1 MLRMRAHA
9 QLAVNAYFLGELVPA
24 HAHLEQAMALSLPHH
39 SRTPP
44 PLARV
49 LGLGYA
55 ALTLWMLGY
64 PEQAL
69 TRSQEMLTSVQEL
82 SHAFS
87 LARALYYAAWLH
99 GLRRE
104 VHATQERAEASLALS
119 TAQGFAQWVGPGT
132 FWRGWAVAAQGQYE
146 AGIAQMHQGLA
157 IKRATGGVSI
167 LSTYLGGLAEGYGGS
182 GQAQEG
188 LSQLAE
194 ALAHVGTTGER
205 YWEAELHRLRGALL
219 LQQAIPDAHYAESCF
234 QHALAVARDQQ
245 AKSLE
250 LRAATSLARL
260 WQRQDK
266 RQKAYALL
274 APVYNWFTEGF
285 DTADLQ
291 QAKALLEE
299 LS

>member
-1 MLRMRAHA
+1 
-9 QLAVNAYFLGELVPA
+9 
-24 HAHLEQAMALSLPHH
+24 
-39 SRTPP
+39 
-44 PLARV
+44 
-49 LGLGYA
+49 
-55 ALTLWMLGY
+55 
-64 PEQAL
+64 
-69 TRSQEMLTSVQEL
+69 
-82 SHAFS
+82 
-87 LARALYYAAWLH
+87 
-99 GLRRE
+99 
-104 VHATQERAEASLALS
+104 
-119 TAQGFAQWVGPGT
+119 
-132 FWRGWAVAAQGQYE
+132 
-146 AGIAQMHQGLA
+146 LA
-157 IKRATGGVSI
+157 IKRAPGGVSV

-188 LSQLAE
+188 LSLLAE

-219 LQQAIPDAHYAESCF
+219 LQQAMLDAHHAESCF

-266 RQKAYALL
+266 RQQAYALL
-274 APVYNWFTEGF
+274 VPVYHWFTEGF

-299 LS
+299 LR